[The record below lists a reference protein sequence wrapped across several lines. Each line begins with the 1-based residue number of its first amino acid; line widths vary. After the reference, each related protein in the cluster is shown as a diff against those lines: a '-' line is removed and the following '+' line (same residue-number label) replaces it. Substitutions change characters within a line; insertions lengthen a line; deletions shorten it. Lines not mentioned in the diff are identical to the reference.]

1 MKNKLLKNR
10 MNGENTKLKKKRE
23 KERRRNGE

>member
-10 MNGENTKLKKKRE
+10 MNGENTKLKKKRK